1 MREEGEE
8 ERKREREGG
17 RKVARER
24 RKKRTFSSSNL
35 LSRVSGAASAAA
47 CSKLAVAIDE
57 TTTGGVARGLLS
69 FLGAAAA
76 AAAAAAAG
84 RGGNGGGGGCE
95 VFWASGF
102 LPRLSNQSRKKLF
115 RGDASERGKERRKRW
130 GRARRR
136 KAEST
141 AARTRKEQKTKI
153 DAGERRKEGGL
164 ALPLSS
170 SSLRRLSNVPFVAA
184 LVVFFDFP
192 LALLVAS
199 RLTERERERER
210 MRQEERAREA
220 KKEGEKR
227 KCFSALLHSFPFPS
241 SRRRIQ
247 LAPPPPFSVSS
258 PSLSLSIHHG
268 FEPQRQGRPG
278 RGVYQGVRRA
288 LALQR
293 QGKYFEAGIKEAI
306 GRRRRRPLSSIVRRK
321 AAERAP
327 APRGPWSS
335 APIFSAESM
344 PSLRPERWRRAAV

>member
-1 MREEGEE
+1 MGERVSSSIKYSIQEETLPWRCQ
-8 ERKREREGG
+8 RKRQGKAQEMGAGATEKGRVNGG
-17 RKVARER
+17 PHA
-24 RKKRTFSSSNL
+24 KRTKNKNRRWGAKKGGGLGASALFLFSSQVVK
-35 LSRVSGAASAAA
+35 RTIRCGTR
-47 CSKLAVAIDE
+47 C
-57 TTTGGVARGLLS
+57 
-69 FLGAAAA
+69 
-76 AAAAAAAG
+76 
-84 RGGNGGGGGCE
+84 
-95 VFWASGF
+95 VF
-102 LPRLSNQSRKKLF
+102 RLS
-115 RGDASERGKERRKRW
+115 
-130 GRARRR
+130 
-136 KAEST
+136 
-141 AARTRKEQKTKI
+141 
-153 DAGERRKEGGL
+153 
-164 ALPLSS
+164 
-170 SSLRRLSNVPFVAA
+170 V
-184 LVVFFDFP
+184 
-192 LALLVAS
+192 ALLVAS

-306 GRRRRRPLSSIVRRK
+306 GRRRRRPLSSIVRRE